1 MKIVALVSGGKDSC
15 YNMMQCVANGHEIA
29 AIANLKPPHESGKDE
44 LDSFMYQNMHGCTLY
59 RREIRGGSVLQ
70 ASDYT
75 VTADDETEDLYM
87 LLKDVLNDHPDI
99 KGISVGAILSNY
111 QRVRVEHTF
120 AAGANRLG
128 LTSFAYL
135 WRRDQKE
142 LLYEMANAGVN
153 AILIKVAAI
162 GLKSTHLGKSIG
174 QMYPYLCKMND
185 MYDLHICGEGGEY
198 ETFTVDCPLFK
209 KRIIVEE
216 TETVVHSDDAFAQVA
231 YLKLEAKTADEM
243 DMSNVVIQDWKE
255 WESYDEIVSAV
266 DNAKDTPLVK
276 AISAAVSTTVQPS
289 TDSAVITHNHSPF
302 FAISGTT
309 AYDLDDTVEF
319 NSIEEETKACMEAVQ
334 AKLSEKGLEW
344 KDVVTMNVFVANMD
358 DFGRINLVYKTFFDI
373 NPSPRALVGANLPG
387 KAKLQIDLTA
397 IKSIANVKRDTMHV
411 QGISYWAPANIGP
424 YSQSVTQGMPLL
436 LVKLVWYPTPWI
448 FLRQDHLHKKQ
459 LYHYATWKALSL
471 CLELPLKT
479 HAALCHCFVSDPSY
493 LPLAQAAWEAYMDD
507 TTPPTAYIA
516 VPSLPR
522 GAMVEWQVLLHAP
535 LPTPFGEEEY
545 DNTTDEEQ
553 DEETIRQMKALQVRE
568 DCFET
573 SKVDEISC
581 KVLCKSN
588 MTTIVAQLASDLSD
602 LDEFVSSI
610 NAALK
615 QVNKTWQQ
623 VLSIRALYNDS
634 THMTSPALSSLLTA
648 NILQHSK
655 TMPPITSIPV
665 NALGP
670 LGNQAIVCVLHVL

>member
-1 MKIVALVSGGKDSC
+1 
-15 YNMMQCVANGHEIA
+15 MMQCVANGHEIA
-29 AIANLKPPHESGKDE
+29 AVANLKPPRESGKDE
-44 LDSFMYQNMHGCTLY
+44 LDSFMYQTVGHDAIHLYSECMDVPLY
-59 RREIRGGSVLQ
+59 RREIKGGSVLQ

-111 QRVRVEHTF
+111 QRVRVEHVC
-120 AAGANRLG
+120 NRLG

-209 KRIIVEE
+209 KRIVVEE

-231 YLKLEAKTADEM
+231 YLKFQKCRLEAKTAEEM
-243 DMSNVVIQDWKE
+243 DMSNVVVQDWKE
-255 WESYDEIVSAV
+255 WESYDEVVSGVAS
-266 DNAKDTPLVK
+266 AKDIPLAK
-276 AISAAVSTTVQPS
+276 AISASVTLQPS
-289 TDSAVITHNHSPF
+289 TQPAVTAHEHSPF

-309 AYDLDDTVEF
+309 AYDMDDTLEF
-319 NSIEEETKACMEAVQ
+319 NSIEQETQACMEAVQ
-334 AKLSEKGLEW
+334 TKLLEKRLEW
-344 KDVVTMNVFVANMD
+344 KDVVTMNVFVTNMD
-358 DFGRINLVYKTFFDI
+358 DFGRINAVYKTFFDI

-397 IKSIANVKRDTMHV
+397 IKSIVNVKRDTMHV

-424 YSQSVTQGMPLL
+424 YSQSVVASHAFIAGQIG
-436 LVKLVWYPTPWI
+436 LVPSTLDLPTPRS
-448 FLRQDHLHKKQ
+448 FAQE
-459 LYHYATWKALSL
+459 AALSL
-471 CLELPLKT
+471 RNLENIVSVLELPLKA
-479 HAALCHCFVSDPSY
+479 HAVLCYCFVSDPTY
-493 LPLAQAAWEAYMDD
+493 LPLAQAAWEAYM
-507 TTPPTAYIA
+507 TTVPPTAYIA

-535 LPTPFGEEEY
+535 LPIPFGQEEY

-553 DEETIRQMKALQVRE
+553 DEETVRQMKALQVRE
-568 DCFET
+568 DCFE
-573 SKVDEISC
+573 SSRNKDISC
-581 KVLCKSN
+581 KVVCKSN
-588 MTTIVAQLASDLSD
+588 VTTIVAQLASDPSD
-602 LDEFVSSI
+602 LEVFVSSI
-610 NAALK
+610 NEALK
-615 QVNKTWQQ
+615 QVKKKWDQ

-634 THMTSPALSSLLTA
+634 THMTSPTLSSLLTA
-648 NILQHSK
+648 NVLRHSK
-655 TMPPITSIPV
+655 VVPPITSIPV
-665 NALGP
+665 NALGS
-670 LGNQAIVCVLHVL
+670 LGDQTVVCVLHVL

>member
-1 MKIVALVSGGKDSC
+1 
-15 YNMMQCVANGHEIA
+15 MQCVANGHEIT
-29 AIANLKPPHESGKDE
+29 AIANLKPPSESGKDE
-44 LDSFMYQNMHGCTLY
+44 LDSFMYQTVGHDAIHLYSECMDVPLY
-59 RREIRGGSVLQ
+59 RREIKGGSVLQ

-111 QRVRVEHTF
+111 QRVRVEHVC
-120 AAGANRLG
+120 NRLG

-174 QMYPYLCKMND
+174 QLYPYLCKMND

-198 ETFTVDCPLFK
+198 ETFTIDCPLFK
-209 KRIIVEE
+209 KRIVVEE

-231 YLKLEAKTADEM
+231 YLKFKKCRLEEKTAGEM

-266 DNAKDTPLVK
+266 ENAKDTPLVK
-276 AISAAVSTTVQPS
+276 AESVASFAEQPMTKSATAAVH
-289 TDSAVITHNHSPF
+289 DHSPF

-309 AYDLDDTVEF
+309 AYDLDDTINF
-319 NSIEEETKACMEAVQ
+319 KNIEEETQACMEAVQ
-334 AKLSEKGLEW
+334 AKLTKKGLSW
-344 KDVVTMNVFVANMD
+344 KDVVTMNVFVTNMD
-358 DFGRINLVYKTFFDI
+358 DFGRINAVYKQFFDI
-373 NPSPRALVGANLPG
+373 NPSPRALVGANLNG

-424 YSQSVTQGMPLL
+424 YSQSVVTQGHAFVAGQIG
-436 LVKLVWYPTPWI
+436 LVPNTLDLPTPRS
-448 FLRQDHLHKKQ
+448 FAQE
-459 LYHYATWKALSL
+459 AALSL
-471 CLELPLKT
+471 RNLENIVSVLELPLKT
-479 HAALCHCFVSDPSY
+479 NTALCYCFVSDPTY
-493 LPLAQAAWEAYMDD
+493 LPLAQAAWEAYMN
-507 TTPPTAYIA
+507 TPSPTAYIA

-522 GAMVEWQVLLHAP
+522 GAMVEWQVLLNAP

-573 SKVDEISC
+573 SKAKYISC

-588 MTTIVAQLASDLSD
+588 ITAIVAQLAADASKLE
-602 LDEFVSSI
+602 EFVSCI
-610 NAALK
+610 DEALK
-615 QVNKTWQQ
+615 QAKKKWDQ
-623 VLSIRALYNDS
+623 VLSIRALYNENAD
-634 THMTSPALSSLLTA
+634 MTSTICSSLLTA
-648 NILQHSK
+648 EVLKHSK
-655 TMPPITSIPV
+655 TVPTITSIPV
-665 NALGP
+665 KAVGS
-670 LGNQAIVCVLHVL
+670 LGNQVVVCALHVL